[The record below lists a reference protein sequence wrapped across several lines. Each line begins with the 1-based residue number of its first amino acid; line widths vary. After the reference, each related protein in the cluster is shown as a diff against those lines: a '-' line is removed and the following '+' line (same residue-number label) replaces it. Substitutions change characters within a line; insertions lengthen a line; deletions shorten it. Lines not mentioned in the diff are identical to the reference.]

1 MLSGWCPVAGMSSG
15 GHRPASGRSPGVTL
29 PCGACITLPCITPT
43 TTMYHML
50 YHYHHTTIY
59 HLTLLSHYHVL
70 HVPSH
75 YPVLHVLHCQNHYH
89 VLHLTL
95 PSHYQNHHNAL
106 HIMASHSHHHPLHT
120 AHQIHITLSAS
131 TSTKRDRQS
140 VHSTKS
146 LHVFKCSLRTTLH
159 RRSLHKAQCA
169 AQSLSDT
176 AMAWS

>member
-1 MLSGWCPVAGMSSG
+1 MGVEWLVPSSRDEQRGSQAGQWALPG
-15 GHRPASGRSPGVTL
+15 GH
-29 PCGACITLPCITPT
+29 
-43 TTMYHML
+43 TTMYYTYHHTTMYYML